1 MLEKGNKMSDS
12 ENIYPFVL
20 SYTKPNGR
28 EMIEVV
34 LNEDESERAFFHMFD
49 SCGMDVPYA
58 VDVVS

>member
-34 LNEDESERAFFHMFD
+34 LNEDESESILSH
-49 SCGMDVPYA
+49 V
-58 VDVVS
+58 

>member
-1 MLEKGNKMSDS
+1 MSDS